1 MRVAAAMLL
10 GSALLCAQSLGLWHR
25 LVHPGPT
32 SQRAA
37 PSAEHSPFNDLYS
50 THQGEPDC
58 QFFDHTCLGDAIGTT
73 STALITLALVSVLP
87 ATGHGLPMAR
97 WHALFHAR
105 GPPHLR

>member
-1 MRVAAAMLL
+1 MNAAAAMLL
-10 GSALLCAQSLGLWHR
+10 ACALLCAQSLGLWHR
-25 LVHPGPT
+25 LEHPGPT

-58 QFFDHTCLGDAIGTT
+58 QFFDHACLGDAIGTT
-73 STALITLALVSVLP
+73 STTLTTLALVSVLP

-97 WHALFHAR
+97 WHALFQAR